1 MTRKA
6 KQAILAHWNIFSIT
20 ILMLGAAWIWISAQS
35 QQTPDARKLMLPN
48 VGFGAPEIELVSLSG
63 DQVKLSQFRGK
74 PVILNFWASWCQ
86 PCRIEMPAI
95 QRAYEK
101 HAEDGLVIL
110 AVNMTNQDRVDEVR
124 AFVDDLNLTFT
135 ILLDEAGEAGAD
147 YRISA
152 LPTTFF
158 IDTEGVI
165 SEVVIGGPMAEALLL
180 TRIEN
185 LLKTR

>member
-1 MTRKA
+1 
-6 KQAILAHWNIFSIT
+6 
-20 ILMLGAAWIWISAQS
+20 
-35 QQTPDARKLMLPN
+35 
-48 VGFGAPEIELVSLSG
+48 
-63 DQVKLSQFRGK
+63 
-74 PVILNFWASWCQ
+74 
-86 PCRIEMPAI
+86 MPAI